1 MKRLKHPK
9 FFSFAMLGVVAVAL
23 AGCSQQSSS
32 NTPRNKTVAVS
43 SKDVISTMDS
53 SLNTDQIG
61 SQNLNNT
68 MEGLYRY
75 RGKQLKPAMATSI
88 AQPTNNGTVYNIN
101 LRHAKWSNGDPV
113 TAHDFV
119 YAWRRIVDP
128 KTGSQYSYIYSGIK
142 NADAIVAGKKETR
155 YSRYQSVG

>member
-88 AQPTNNGTVYNIN
+88 AQPTNNGTVITLISVMLSGQMAIRSQHMTLSMLGDELLI
-101 LRHAKWSNGDPV
+101 LRL
-113 TAHDFV
+113 AHS
-119 YAWRRIVDP
+119 IP
-128 KTGSQYSYIYSGIK
+128 TST
-142 NADAIVAGKKETR
+142 VALKMPMR
-155 YSRYQSVG
+155 L